1 MGWVLVGE
9 VGGWCRLLGGDSGW
23 WENLGIGVYTFSPPD
38 GGTLGPPAGC
48 TLGTTYGD
56 AHGLIASGTLAFGR
70 ARVKGNTKLYNNVC
84 INMP

>member
-1 MGWVLVGE
+1 MFLHS
-9 VGGWCRLLGGDSGW
+9 RLING
-23 WENLGIGVYTFSPPD
+23 GVYTFSPPD

-56 AHGLIASGTLAFGR
+56 AHDLIASGTLAFGR
-70 ARVKGNTKLYNNVC
+70 SRVKGNIKLYNNVC

>member
-1 MGWVLVGE
+1 MWELTWHTNCSFNCSKVSLHS
-9 VGGWCRLLGGDSGW
+9 RLINSC
-23 WENLGIGVYTFSPPD
+23 IYTFSPPD

-56 AHGLIASGTLAFGR
+56 AHDLIASGTLAFGR

>member
-1 MGWVLVGE
+1 MVVSTPLA
-9 VGGWCRLLGGDSGW
+9 LLM
-23 WENLGIGVYTFSPPD
+23 VAP
-38 GGTLGPPAGC
+38 GTLGPPAGC

-84 INMP
+84 IKMP